1 MGRWEEGRWL
11 EKEPEG
17 AAWSE
22 RWAMTK
28 GQFEI
33 LLSRLDAIDERLRE
47 VEIFQAG
54 SKAVRNARQSSDIDV
69 RWRLGIIASLIGAL
83 VTLATKA
90 GELLSNGGK

>member
-1 MGRWEEGRWL
+1 
-11 EKEPEG
+11 
-17 AAWSE
+17 
-22 RWAMTK
+22 MTK

-69 RWRLGIIASLIGAL
+69 RWRLGIIASLVGAL